1 MSINS
6 FEEFSTQLGE
16 LPLHTPPVQLLVDV
30 QQKIYQ
36 RRKRRQQL
44 LQLGAVVTMFMFT
57 IWIVVDQSTSL
68 NPETML
74 ADAPTIEPQFEEE
87 QMLFSRGRLII
98 GPTIEPQLEEE
109 QTTQGL
115 VQEVPAEEM
124 AASAIV
130 LSVVAIDNQLD
141 QLTNQDVAARQQLLR
156 TRDALKRDYVSVR
169 NQDRINLFQKASNVY

>member
-74 ADAPTIEPQFEEE
+74 ADAPTIETQFEEE
-87 QMLFSRGRLII
+87 QM
-98 GPTIEPQLEEE
+98 
-109 QTTQGL
+109 TQGL

>member
-87 QMLFSRGRLII
+87 QM
-98 GPTIEPQLEEE
+98 
-109 QTTQGL
+109 TQGL

-156 TRDALKRDYVSVR
+156 TREALKRDYVSVR

>member
-16 LPLHTPPVQLLVDV
+16 LPLHTPPVQLLVGV

-74 ADAPTIEPQFEEE
+74 ADAPTIEPQYDEE
-87 QMLFSRGRLII
+87 QI
-98 GPTIEPQLEEE
+98 
-109 QTTQGL
+109 TQGL

-130 LSVVAIDNQLD
+130 LSVVAIDNQLE